1 MIKNIFIIVAL
12 LLLGMGAGIAVDR
25 TIFKA
30 GPLQSLFSDSHQ
42 VRQGGFSLINPLLE
56 CEIGGER
63 LSKQFVTFRYQ
74 VEAEVNRLISS
85 GEVEN
90 MSVYFRDLNNG
101 LGFGI
106 NEKEGFTPASL
117 LKLPVMIAYFKRSEV
132 DPSILKKT
140 YSYTDP
146 QDRNKKENIKPR
158 DPIMRGKPYTVDDLI
173 TQMMVYS
180 DNNAMALLVE
190 NLPIQM
196 QDQVYTDLGITIP
209 GVRGTED
216 YMSVSDYASFFRIL
230 YNASYLSKDNSQK
243 ALSLLTK
250 VDFSDGIRAGIPKEV
265 VVANK
270 FGERQLGQTQQ
281 LHDCGI
287 VYFNDHPYLLCV
299 MSRGNDFTKL
309 TSSIKD
315 ISHLVYS
322 EVDKQEKL

>member
-1 MIKNIFIIVAL
+1 MRTNFFTIVAL
-12 LLLGMGAGIAVDR
+12 LISGIAIGIVVDR
-25 TIFKA
+25 TFFA
-30 GPLQSLFSDSHQ
+30 ATPNDSSLRAHQ
-42 VRQGGFSLINPLLE
+42 VRQGGYSLINPLLE

-63 LSKQFVTFRYQ
+63 LSKQFVSFRYEI
-74 VEAEVNRLISS
+74 EAEVNKLKNN
-85 GEVEN
+85 GQVED

-101 LGFGI
+101 LGIGV
-106 NEKEGFTPASL
+106 NEKVGFTPASL
-117 LKLPVMIAYFKRSEV
+117 LKLPVMIAYLKQSEI
-132 DPSILKKT
+132 DPQILKKT
-140 YSYTDP
+140 YTYTDP
-146 QDRNKKENIKPR
+146 VDRNSEENIKPQE
-158 DPIMRGKPYTVDDLI
+158 PVMKGKTYTVDDLLKNMI
-173 TQMMVYS
+173 VFS

-190 NLPIQM
+190 NLPLQT
-196 QDQVYTDLGITIP
+196 QDRAYTDLGITIP

-216 YMSVSDYASFFRIL
+216 YMSVIDYASFFRIL

>member
-1 MIKNIFIIVAL
+1 VIKNILIVVAL
-12 LLLGMGAGIAVDR
+12 LLLGVGAGITVDR
-25 TIFKA
+25 TILQA
-30 GPLQSLFSDSHQ
+30 RPLQSLFSESHQ

-74 VEAEVNRLISS
+74 IEAEVNKLKSS
-85 GEVEN
+85 GQVEN

-117 LKLPVMIAYFKRSEV
+117 LKLPVMIAYFKQSEV
-132 DPSILKKT
+132 DSSILKKT
-140 YSYTDP
+140 YTYTDLE
-146 QDRNKKENIKPR
+146 DRNRQEHVKPR
-158 DPIMRGKPYTVDDLI
+158 DPIIKGETYTVEDLI
-173 TQMMVYS
+173 TKMIAFS

-190 NLPIQM
+190 NLPLST
-196 QDQVYTDLGITIP
+196 QDKVYNDLGITIP
-209 GVRGTED
+209 GLRGSDD

-230 YNASYLSKDNSQK
+230 FNASYLSKDNSQK

-250 VDFSDGIRAGIPKEV
+250 VDFSDGLRAGVPKGVEI
-265 VVANK
+265 ANK
-270 FGERQLGQTQQ
+270 FGERETGTTDQ

-287 VYFNDHPYLLCV
+287 VYFNDHPYLLCI
-299 MSRGNDFTKL
+299 MSRGTDFNKL
-309 TSSIKD
+309 ASSIKD